1 MQVFEK
7 EKRQAFMVKNEAYA
21 WELREASENRRD
33 TATTS
38 HVSVEEWARRAT

>member
-1 MQVFEK
+1 MQAFEK

-21 WELREASENRRD
+21 WALREVSENRRD

-38 HVSVEEWARRAT
+38 HVSVDDCARWAT